1 MFRTPKGSNVRYST
15 MIAIIIIIAHDKNG
29 LSCTLLV
36 VINVVTNSVVSQ
48 VTHCG
53 FEY

>member
-15 MIAIIIIIAHDKNG
+15 MIVIIIIIAHDKNS

-36 VINVVTNSVVSQ
+36 VINVVSVVSQ